1 MQPATATATG
11 VPVRPSLRAVP
22 RSLASAERLGMGRA
36 ATCTTALRAQCGLGA
51 GAEPVEARKEDGPL
65 PQELVQE
72 EDKVLAPE
80 QLELLEDE
88 AMAGKDEGRSPT
100 DYGRRAH
107 IFQESSR
114 VFRAL
119 KERRDEDGGA
129 TATAQASNNT
139 PHS

>member
-1 MQPATATATG
+1 MQSVSPTTTATA

-36 ATCTTALRAQCGLGA
+36 ATCTTTTALRAQCGGR
-51 GAEPVEARKEDGPL
+51 AEPVEVEACKEDGPV
-65 PQELVQE
+65 PQERGRE
-72 EDKVLAPE
+72 EDDVE

-88 AMAGKDEGRSPT
+88 AMAGEDEGRSAT

-107 IFQESSR
+107 IFEESSR

-119 KERRDEDGGA
+119 KERRDGDGGA
-129 TATAQASNNT
+129 KPGAAATR
-139 PHS
+139 HG

>member
-1 MQPATATATG
+1 MQSVSPTTTATA

-36 ATCTTALRAQCGLGA
+36 ATCTTTTALRAQCGGR
-51 GAEPVEARKEDGPL
+51 AEPVEARKEGEPV
-65 PQELVQE
+65 PHERVQE
-72 EDKVLAPE
+72 EDEVE

-88 AMAGKDEGRSPT
+88 AMAGEDEGRSAT

-107 IFQESSR
+107 IFEESAR

-119 KERRDEDGGA
+119 KERRDGDGGA
-129 TATAQASNNT
+129 KPGAAATR
-139 PHS
+139 PG